1 MVRRPRG
8 GTVDVVPLTFSGFMR
23 NSGTCDRSLSNS
35 CCVRG
40 RAVDKS
46 STTLVSARGASR
58 SSSRK
63 RAMEQQTSCRCQPC
77 GEGAQELE
85 EVPDSV
91 DTTTRWWQSSM
102 MILNRS
108 ALQLRTNGQIQREII
123 NSRQSSSI
131 TLSVNVKLFLICN
144 WINTRDR
151 NYFYQLITL
160 TFQGIEYQSP

>member
-1 MVRRPRG
+1 MSTTTNDKYFYIEFDFVIDLWYAAQEVVRLMLLF
-8 GTVDVVPLTFSGFMR
+8 VLNPLTFSGLMR

-91 DTTTRWWQSSM
+91 DRTTRRCQSSK

-108 ALQLRTNGQIQREII
+108 ALRLRTNGQIQREII
-123 NSRQSSSI
+123 NSR
-131 TLSVNVKLFLICN
+131 
-144 WINTRDR
+144 
-151 NYFYQLITL
+151 
-160 TFQGIEYQSP
+160 